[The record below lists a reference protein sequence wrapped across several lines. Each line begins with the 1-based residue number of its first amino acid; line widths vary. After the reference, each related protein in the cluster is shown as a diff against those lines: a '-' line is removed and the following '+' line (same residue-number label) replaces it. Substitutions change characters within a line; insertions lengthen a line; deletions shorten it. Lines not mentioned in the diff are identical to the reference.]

1 MSKPIIGLT
10 GGIASGKSTIAGFFE
25 ELGIPVID
33 ADQLAREVVAPGSE
47 GLAEVVE
54 AFGDGVLFS
63 DGSLDRK
70 KLGALV
76 FSDEDA
82 RMKLNA
88 ITHPRIGALGAERIA
103 SHQESAAPYLIYEAA
118 LLVEGGIH
126 AGFDGLVVVAVE
138 SETQLQRLMAR
149 DRSSREE
156 AEGRISSQLPMSRKV
171 EVADHVIMN
180 EGTLDQARERV
191 QQVHEAILSALRA
204 RS

>member
-33 ADQLAREVVAPGSE
+33 ADQLAREVVAPGSV

-54 AFGDGVLFS
+54 TFGEGVLFA

-70 KLGALV
+70 RLGALV
-76 FSDEDA
+76 FADEDA

-103 SHQESAAPYLIYEAA
+103 SYQENAAPYLIYEAA
-118 LLVEGGIH
+118 LLVEGGLH
-126 AGFDGLVVVAVE
+126 AGFDGLVVVAVGPE
-138 SETQLQRLMAR
+138 IQLERLMAR

-156 AEGRISSQLPMSRKV
+156 AEGRISSQLPMNRKV

-180 EGTLDQARERV
+180 EGTIEEARGRV
-191 QQVHEAILSALRA
+191 RDVHEAILAALSGRD
-204 RS
+204 